1 MLMQKN
7 TKKPIEKVE
16 AEKIESNPKSKMLQG
31 LKYSIS
37 MDSTARSIPIIEQP
51 KQSEQPGQE
60 IADPKK
66 KVNKTK
72 LLRLL
77 DEIKQHPEVLK
88 LLHKTKHHK
97 EKFVNYKSAN
107 LIHDFQIILA
117 SSLKAIDSAVSFIMY
132 KSTKND
138 PTRNEVVQQ
147 ARSPI
152 LFGIWVSIVTFV
164 IGGLWSALAP
174 LDSSAPAQGSVVV
187 DTDKKIIQHKEG
199 GIIDAIYVKDGDHV
213 KQGQELIRL
222 SAIELQA
229 SISSA
234 EAQHESLSKQ
244 LELLRE
250 QVAVNQELLDKGF
263 AQKSK
268 VVELQLRE
276 HETLS
281 NLNQVEAKTIAAK
294 DALNRLVIT
303 SPIDGIVNQLAVHTI
318 GGVVRSGEA
327 LLSIIPQDDNLVIDA
342 YVDPKDIDSVHV
354 GLKAKVRIT
363 AFKGRSTAPLDGVV
377 VQVSPDVVDRGN
389 NMPPAYKV
397 RVEVDKAQLTKI
409 SRLRNYELYP
419 GMQAEIN
426 IVTGE
431 RTFLQYLMDPV
442 TSTFWHAFNEK

>member
-1 MLMQKN
+1 MQKK

-16 AEKIESNPKSKMLQG
+16 AEKIESNPKSQMLQG

-37 MDSTARSIPIIEQP
+37 MDSGARSVPIIDQP
-51 KQSEQPGQE
+51 KESSKESKQE
-60 IADPKK
+60 IIEPKK
-66 KVNKTK
+66 KVSKIK

-77 DEIKQHPEVLK
+77 DEIKEHPEVLK

-97 EKFVNYKSAN
+97 EKIVSYKLAN
-107 LIHDFQIILA
+107 LPHDFQIVLA
-117 SSLKAIDSAVSFIMY
+117 SSLKAIDSAVNFIMY
-132 KSTKND
+132 KNIKDD
-138 PTRNEVVQQ
+138 PTRNEVVHQ

-152 LFGIWVSIVTFV
+152 LFGLWISILTFV

-174 LDSSAPAQGSVVV
+174 LDSSAAAQGSVVV
-187 DTDKKIIQHKEG
+187 DSDKKIIQHKEG

-222 SAIELQA
+222 SPIELQA
-229 SISSA
+229 AISSA
-234 EAQHESLSKQ
+234 EAQQESLTKQ
-244 LELLRE
+244 LELMRE
-250 QVAVNQELLDKGF
+250 QVASHQELLDKGF

-268 VVELQLRE
+268 VVDLLLRE
-276 HETLS
+276 SETLS
-281 NLNQVEAKTIAAK
+281 NLTQVEAKIVASK

-318 GGVVRSGEA
+318 GGVVRPGDA

-363 AFKGRSTAPLDGVV
+363 AFRGRSTAPLDGVL

-389 NMPPAYKV
+389 NIPPAYKV
-397 RVEVDKAQLTKI
+397 RIEVDKAQLNKI